1 MLMQFENKVLK
12 SCMGRKK
19 KREKKKEK
27 GEEKNALA
35 KVNDR
40 KKQSNLIFLL
50 ILQTF

>member
-40 KKQSNLIFLL
+40 KK
-50 ILQTF
+50 